1 MQLGPFTLKM
11 PFLREAP
18 VPSQPVSTQGT
29 KTCPPCFGNCLQG
42 HACPARQP
50 VKAAP
55 TH

>member
-11 PFLREAP
+11 PVWRDAQVLAQP
-18 VPSQPVSTQGT
+18 VPAQGT
-29 KTCPPCFGNCLQG
+29 KTCPPCFGNCKQG